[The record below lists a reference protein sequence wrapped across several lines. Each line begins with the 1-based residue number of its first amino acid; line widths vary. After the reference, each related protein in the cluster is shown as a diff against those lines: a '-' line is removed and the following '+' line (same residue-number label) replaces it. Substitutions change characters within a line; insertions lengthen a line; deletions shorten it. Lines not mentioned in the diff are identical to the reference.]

1 MSAHDPEQ
9 TSEQPL
15 GQSDWIVVDQN
26 RIDQFADCTEDRQF
40 IHVDPVAASESPLGG
55 TVAHGFLTL
64 SLVSRMCLDL
74 LPDADAAGMVLNYGL
89 DRVRFL
95 SPVRAGSRVRAVGV
109 LKERVE
115 KKPGQVLTRIGVSV
129 ESEGQD
135 KPALVADW
143 LTLSLSQAED

>member
-1 MSAHDPEQ
+1 MSSRAPEQ
-9 TSEQPL
+9 TPEQLL
-15 GQSDWIVVDQN
+15 GKSDWIVVDQN

-64 SLVSRMCLDL
+64 SLVSRMCLNL
-74 LPDADAAGMVLNYGL
+74 LPDAEVAGMVLNYGL
-89 DRVRFL
+89 ERVRFL

-115 KKPGQVLTRIGVSV
+115 KKPGQVLTRMGVSV

-135 KPALVADW
+135 KPVLVADW
-143 LTLSLSQAED
+143 LTLSLSNAAD